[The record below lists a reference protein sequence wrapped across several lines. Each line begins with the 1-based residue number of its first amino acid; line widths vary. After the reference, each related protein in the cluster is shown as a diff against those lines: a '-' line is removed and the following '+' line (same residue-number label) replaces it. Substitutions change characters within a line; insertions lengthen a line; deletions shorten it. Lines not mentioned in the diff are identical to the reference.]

1 MAEAPAGWYPQG
13 DATLRYWDGA
23 AWINTLPRIPLLQ
36 ERRGSPGPL
45 SQGLRAV
52 LSTDVPSDPEAI
64 WQAVGKPLTGVG
76 AGRYKLTRHYL
87 FFEKGIVSTNGQQVP
102 VSAVIDVD
110 VKQNLAQKARG
121 LGTLAVHVQRMRGVE
136 IVHLED
142 IEDFR
147 RVQMLINQT
156 AHAAR
161 LSIQKNN
168 NTHRYENTHL
178 VGHLGALGSAGRSRT
193 RTTGEGTA
201 DCGRPDGATQG
212 AARLPEEGVLTEEEF
227 AAKKSE
233 ILSRI

>member
-1 MAEAPAGWYPQG
+1 M
-13 DATLRYWDGA
+13 
-23 AWINTLPRIPLLQ
+23 
-36 ERRGSPGPL
+36 
-45 SQGLRAV
+45 
-52 LSTDVPSDPEAI
+52 LSTEVPSDPEAI

-87 FFEKGIVSTNGQQVP
+87 FVEKGIVSTNGQQVP
-102 VSAVIDVD
+102 VSAVVDVD
-110 VKQNLAQKARG
+110 VKQSLAQKARG

-136 IVHLED
+136 IIHLED

-147 RVQMLINQT
+147 QVQILINQT

-178 VGHLGALGSAGRSRT
+178 VGHLGALGNAGPAPADEPPKELPT
-193 RTTGEGTA
+193 AGEG
-201 DCGRPDGATQG
+201 PIEQLKEL
-212 AARLPEEGVLTEEEF
+212 ARLREEGVLTEEEF

-233 ILSRI
+233 ILARI